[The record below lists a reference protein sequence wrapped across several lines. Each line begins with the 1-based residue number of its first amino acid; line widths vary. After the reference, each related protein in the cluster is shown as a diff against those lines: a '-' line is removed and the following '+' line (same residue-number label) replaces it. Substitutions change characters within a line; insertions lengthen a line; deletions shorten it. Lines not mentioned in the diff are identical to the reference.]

1 MCSRNFHFTPYS
13 YFSSSHLVKR
23 KKISLRKVKIAA
35 LCFFQCSFVFD
46 FVCVVAMC
54 AGQCKMK
61 RAAFYNHLHRLC
73 SSSSF
78 FLIFNCRAS
87 SISSFVLLGF
97 LETVCSSSSFFT
109 VCTEQ
114 NRCEFKYCHCELQSH
129 QTYIVRL
136 IGGRQPQKDVYL
148 FFCLLFLYLHTA
160 FFFLLTCFM
169 LFPRAKRHQKTHR
182 VLKAQTI
189 LINR

>member
-1 MCSRNFHFTPYS
+1 MCSRNFHFTPSS
-13 YFSSSHLVKR
+13 YFSSSHLAKR

-35 LCFFQCSFVFD
+35 LCFLQCSFVTD

-61 RAAFYNHLHRLC
+61 RAACYNHLHRLC

-109 VCTEQ
+109 VCTKQ
-114 NRCEFKYCHCELQSH
+114 NRCEFKYCYCVPSNF
-129 QTYIVRL
+129 YS
-136 IGGRQPQKDVYL
+136 
-148 FFCLLFLYLHTA
+148 
-160 FFFLLTCFM
+160 
-169 LFPRAKRHQKTHR
+169 
-182 VLKAQTI
+182 
-189 LINR
+189 